1 MLFITYLSFFMFI
14 EHAHN
19 HLHVCTRDE
28 CNNVEKALE
37 VESLRSMAYH
47 NQRSQNNYDTGV
59 FL

>member
-1 MLFITYLSFFMFI
+1 MFI

-19 HLHVCTRDE
+19 HLHACTCDE

-37 VESLRSMAYH
+37 VESLSMAYH

-59 FL
+59 FLQSLTFLIS